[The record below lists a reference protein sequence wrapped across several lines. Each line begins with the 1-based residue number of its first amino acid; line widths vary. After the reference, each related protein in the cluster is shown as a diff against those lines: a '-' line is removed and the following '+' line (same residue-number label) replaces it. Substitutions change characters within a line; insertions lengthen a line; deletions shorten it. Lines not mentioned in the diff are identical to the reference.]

1 MATYSELIIEQ
12 GATFNA
18 NVTLIDNLNQYVNL
32 ANYTATSQM
41 RKSYAATTAYDFTV
55 TITDSANGKLSLS
68 MSSANTANIKSGRY
82 VYDLVIQDNGTKSRA
97 VEGIVT
103 VLPSVTR

>member
-1 MATYSELIIEQ
+1 MATYSELVIEQ
-12 GATFNA
+12 GATFTA

-41 RKSYAATTAYDFTV
+41 RKSYAATTAYNFTV
-55 TITDSANGKLSLS
+55 TTLNSANGALMIS
-68 MSSANTANIKSGRY
+68 MSSANTANIKAGRY
-82 VYDLVIQDNGTKSRA
+82 VYDLVIQENDVKTRA

>member
-1 MATYSELIIEQ
+1 MATYSELTIEQ
-12 GATFNA
+12 GATFSA

-32 ANYTATSQM
+32 SSYTANSQM
-41 RKSYAATTAYDFTV
+41 RKSYAAVTAYDFTV
-55 TITDSANGKLSLS
+55 TTIDSANGKLMLS
-68 MSSANTANIKSGRY
+68 MSSANTANIKAGRY
-82 VYDLVIQDNGTKSRA
+82 VYDLVIQDNGTKTRA